1 MKYPLEG
8 IKVVELARVLAGPWV
23 GQVLSDLGAEVI
35 KIESPEGD
43 ETRKWG
49 PPFVQGE
56 SGDLD
61 SAYFQSCNRG
71 KRSIVLDFKDEE
83 DLNVAKKLIK
93 KSDVLIENFKV
104 GGLKKYKLD
113 YASVSKLNPK
123 LIYCSITGFGQTGP
137 YAERL
142 GYDFIIQA
150 LSGIMD
156 LTGEPNKEPQKMG
169 VAFADIF
176 TGLYGVIAIQSAL
189 GMREKNNKGQHIV
202 A

>member
-71 KRSIVLDFKDEE
+71 KRSIVLDFKDED
-83 DLNVAKKLIK
+83 DLNVANKLIK

-123 LIYCSITGFGQTGP
+123 LIYCSITGFG
-137 YAERL
+137 E
-142 GYDFIIQA
+142 
-150 LSGIMD
+150 
-156 LTGEPNKEPQKMG
+156 KE
-169 VAFADIF
+169 AA
-176 TGLYGVIAIQSAL
+176 
-189 GMREKNNKGQHIV
+189 IV
-202 A
+202 AIPSDSFSIKNVFGSEYPAILS

>member
-93 KSDVLIENFKV
+93 KSDVLIENF
-104 GGLKKYKLD
+104 
-113 YASVSKLNPK
+113 
-123 LIYCSITGFGQTGP
+123 
-137 YAERL
+137 
-142 GYDFIIQA
+142 
-150 LSGIMD
+150 
-156 LTGEPNKEPQKMG
+156 
-169 VAFADIF
+169 
-176 TGLYGVIAIQSAL
+176 
-189 GMREKNNKGQHIV
+189 
-202 A
+202 

>member
-71 KRSIVLDFKDEE
+71 KRSIVLDFKADSETIVPKE
-83 DLNVAKKLIK
+83 LSNGLSCTFCLNLF
-93 KSDVLIENFKV
+93 SFFTTNTLNFSF
-104 GGLKKYKLD
+104 L
-113 YASVSKLNPK
+113 
-123 LIYCSITGFGQTGP
+123 
-137 YAERL
+137 
-142 GYDFIIQA
+142 
-150 LSGIMD
+150 
-156 LTGEPNKEPQKMG
+156 
-169 VAFADIF
+169 
-176 TGLYGVIAIQSAL
+176 
-189 GMREKNNKGQHIV
+189 
-202 A
+202 

>member
-83 DLNVAKKLIK
+83 DLNVANKLIK

-142 GYDFIIQA
+142 GYDF
-150 LSGIMD
+150 S
-156 LTGEPNKEPQKMG
+156 N
-169 VAFADIF
+169 
-176 TGLYGVIAIQSAL
+176 
-189 GMREKNNKGQHIV
+189 
-202 A
+202 

>member
-83 DLNVAKKLIK
+83 DLNVANKLIK

-104 GGLKKYKLD
+104 GGLKTVSYTHLTLPTI
-113 YASVSKLNPK
+113 YSV
-123 LIYCSITGFGQTGP
+123 
-137 YAERL
+137 
-142 GYDFIIQA
+142 
-150 LSGIMD
+150 
-156 LTGEPNKEPQKMG
+156 
-169 VAFADIF
+169 
-176 TGLYGVIAIQSAL
+176 
-189 GMREKNNKGQHIV
+189 
-202 A
+202 

>member
-71 KRSIVLDFKDEE
+71 KRSIVLDFKYEE

-93 KSDVLIENFKV
+93 KSDVLIFLV
-104 GGLKKYKLD
+104 SSASIGGGGNSQSNCKTDRKSPPT
-113 YASVSKLNPK
+113 ASH
-123 LIYCSITGFGQTGP
+123 
-137 YAERL
+137 
-142 GYDFIIQA
+142 FIN
-150 LSGIMD
+150 LPG
-156 LTGEPNKEPQKMG
+156 T
-169 VAFADIF
+169 
-176 TGLYGVIAIQSAL
+176 
-189 GMREKNNKGQHIV
+189 
-202 A
+202 

>member
-83 DLNVAKKLIK
+83 EVLIKAVEKKLNSEYLLDENK
-93 KSDVLIENFKV
+93 K
-104 GGLKKYKLD
+104 LKLMRFF
-113 YASVSKLNPK
+113 SSR
-123 LIYCSITGFGQTGP
+123 GFEEFQVKKILKT
-137 YAERL
+137 YE
-142 GYDFIIQA
+142 
-150 LSGIMD
+150 
-156 LTGEPNKEPQKMG
+156 
-169 VAFADIF
+169 
-176 TGLYGVIAIQSAL
+176 
-189 GMREKNNKGQHIV
+189 
-202 A
+202 